1 MHNAVK
7 WKVGIIMQL
16 SLLFFWSWTF
26 YLIWWRWSAI
36 FLQLQKCTMNIKKVF
51 KQKILLV
58 ILLVV
63 LLRKHHVNLY
73 FYVDLLF
80 LAYLH
85 EKGSVCPHKH
95 PRKGNEN
102 HKKCTYQNQT
112 IRMFGFNFT
121 SACFITSH

>member
-1 MHNAVK
+1 MKSRNYYAAQP
-7 WKVGIIMQL
+7 I
-16 SLLFFWSWTF
+16 
-26 YLIWWRWSAI
+26 I
-36 FLQLQKCTMNIKKVF
+36 FLKLDFLPDLVKVKCYLSATSKMYYEYKESF

-63 LLRKHHVNLY
+63 LLRKHQVNLY